1 MYSYYNQQEL
11 AYEQPMMEGSM
22 VKSKKAM
29 YASEQPMSVVR
40 RNERE
45 RNRVRQVNDG
55 YVTLRDHIPQ
65 EVVSALSNG
74 GRGASKKLSKV
85 DTLRL
90 AVEYIRRLQ
99 DTISEYDSD
108 ASSTQSSVCGS
119 PEPNMFFNYQSGSE
133 YSQYSQSSAS
143 PTPSLMSENSSDA
156 HYFQQ
161 QQQQQPEQPQ
171 FNAQMYNC
179 TINEPSEDEELL
191 DCISYWQDQ

>member
-11 AYEQPMMEGSM
+11 AFEQSSM
-22 VKSKKAM
+22 VTSKKEM

-55 YVTLRDHIPQ
+55 YVTLREHIPQ
-65 EVVSALSNG
+65 EVVTALSNG

-99 DTISEYDSD
+99 ETIVEYDSD
-108 ASSTQSSVCGS
+108 ASSSACGS
-119 PEPNMFFNYQSGSE
+119 PEPNMFYNYQSSSSD

-143 PTPSLMSENSSDA
+143 PTPSLLSENSSDA
-156 HYFQQ
+156 HFFQQ
-161 QQQQQPEQPQ
+161 QQQQQDQPQ

-179 TINEPSEDEELL
+179 SINEPSEDEELL

>member
-1 MYSYYNQQEL
+1 MYSYYNHQEL
-11 AYEQPMMEGSM
+11 SFEEPSM
-22 VKSKKAM
+22 VTSKKAM

-90 AVEYIRRLQ
+90 ALEYIRRLQ
-99 DTISEYDSD
+99 ETIVEYDSD
-108 ASSTQSSVCGS
+108 ASSSVCES
-119 PEPNMFFNYQSGSE
+119 PEPNMFYNYQSSSD

-143 PTPSLMSENSSDA
+143 PTPSLLSENSSDA
-156 HYFQQ
+156 HFFQQ
-161 QQQQQPEQPQ
+161 QQEQPQ

-179 TINEPSEDEELL
+179 SINEPSEDEELL